1 MPKYLVYF
9 DFTTVIGNMFT
20 ARHGVVDMETDESPH
35 KFNFAEIRQLCINF
49 VLTEK
54 PKWNL
59 LLLEVEK
66 VVPKPDKKLKRNA
79 KQDQ

>member
-9 DFTTVIGNMFT
+9 DFTTVIGNRFT
-20 ARHGVVDMETDESPH
+20 ARQGVVDMETDDPPA
-35 KFNFAEIRQLCINF
+35 KFDFSEIRQLCINF

-54 PKWNL
+54 PKWNI

-66 VVPKPDKKLKRNA
+66 VIPKPESKIKK
-79 KQDQ
+79 

>member
-9 DFTTVIGNMFT
+9 DFTTVVGNRFT
-20 ARHGVVDMETDESPH
+20 ARHGVVDMETNEPPI
-35 KFNFAEIRQLCINF
+35 KFNLAEIRQLCINF

-54 PKWNL
+54 PKWNI

-66 VVPKPDKKLKRNA
+66 VIPKPGSKINK
-79 KQDQ
+79 